1 MNGVLVDTSVWVNHF
16 RQRNEGLIYLLARD
30 LVMTHPM
37 IMGEIACGIPP
48 QRVQTLANLERLHGV
63 QRASVSEVIAFVE
76 RERLFGLGCG
86 LVDLILLASALMS
99 PGVGLWTLDKH
110 LYSLA
115 ERFGVAHALRRC

>member
-16 RQRNEGLIYLLARD
+16 RQRNEGLIDLLARD

-37 IMGEIACGIPP
+37 IVGEIACGTPP
-48 QRVQTLANLERLHGV
+48 QRVQTLANLERLQGV

-99 PGVGLWTLDKH
+99 PSVGLWTLDKH
-110 LYSLA
+110 LCSLA
-115 ERFGVAHALRRC
+115 ERFGVAHA